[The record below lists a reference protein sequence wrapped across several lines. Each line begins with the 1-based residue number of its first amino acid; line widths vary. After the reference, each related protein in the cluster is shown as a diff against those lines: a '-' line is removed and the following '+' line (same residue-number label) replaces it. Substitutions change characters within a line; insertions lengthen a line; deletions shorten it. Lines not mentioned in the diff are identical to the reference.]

1 MNMRLPLMTVGLVAA
16 ATVIATPVWAAKK
29 PPAKATT
36 TTPATPA
43 TPAGAP
49 SAATVVATVDGHP
62 IHLGDLDAAVQELP
76 QQARAMPAQQLYPIL
91 VDQLVDREALV
102 LAARKQGLDKDPAV
116 QALMARAD
124 DQVLQNALLRR
135 DIAPQ
140 INETNLRAMY
150 DKEIGSKPGEQE
162 VQASHILVPT
172 EAQAKDI
179 IAQLNK
185 GADFATL
192 AKKYSTD
199 PTGAQ
204 NGGDLGYFKKGDMLP
219 EFSNA
224 AFAMKPGQITQ
235 TPVHT
240 RYGYHVIKVFNTRL
254 SSPPSFAAS
263 QQQLQQEM
271 VQNLVQQEVAKA
283 KQGVVIQRFNSDGSP
298 ATSTPAVIAPPGS
311 PAAPAAPASPAAPAK
326 K

>member
-1 MNMRLPLMTVGLVAA
+1 MRSALMTVGLVAA
-16 ATVIATPVWAAKK
+16 ATVIGTPVWAAKK
-29 PPAKATT
+29 VPAKTTT
-36 TTPATPA
+36 TTPAAPA
-43 TPAGAP
+43 TPGTP
-49 SAATVVATVDGHP
+49 SPMTVVATVDGHP
-62 IHLGDLDAAVQELP
+62 IHLGDLDAAVAELP
-76 QQARAMPAQQLYPIL
+76 QQARSMPAQQLYPIL

-102 LAARKQGLDKDPAV
+102 LAARKQGLEKDPAV
-116 QALMARAD
+116 QQQMARAE

-140 INETNLRAMY
+140 VTEANLRALY

-162 VQASHILVPT
+162 VQASHILVAT

-240 RYGYHVIKVFNTRL
+240 RYGYHVIKVVNVRL
-254 SSPPSFAAS
+254 SSPPTFAAS
-263 QQQLQQEM
+263 QQQLQQEF
-271 VQNLVQQEVAKA
+271 VQNLVQHDVAKA
-283 KQGVVIQRFNSDGSP
+283 KQGLVIQRFNSDGSP
-298 ATSTPAVIAPPGS
+298 ATTAPVMVAPVA
-311 PAAPAAPASPAAPAK
+311 AAPAPAAAAPPAK